1 MKQKTLF
8 ACLAAFAAVFAFSA
22 CDGFGDD
29 DTPINE
35 YVAGSWVNTGTSLPS
50 RWTLSLTPGGAFNLS
65 GYDLSSSQN
74 DLLFVT
80 LTGDY
85 YGEIDQDDLEG
96 DMDLWGDD
104 GSLLEINY
112 HRGSDKLFVESVYS
126 DNSDLERLLGITF
139 SRN

>member
-35 YVAGSWVNTGTSLPS
+35 FVAGSWHANSS
-50 RWTLSLTPGGAFNLS
+50 AASWTLSLTPGGAFNLS
-65 GYDLSSSQN
+65 SFDWSLSPT
-74 DLLFVT
+74 VT

-85 YGEIDQDDLEG
+85 YGDIDQNDLEG

-126 DNSDLERLLGITF
+126 DNSDLERLHGITF

>member
-35 YVAGSWVNTGTSLPS
+35 FVAGSWHANSS
-50 RWTLSLTPGGAFNLS
+50 AASWTLSLTPGGAFNLS
-65 GYDLSSSQN
+65 SFDWFLSPT
-74 DLLFVT
+74 VT

-85 YGEIDQDDLEG
+85 YGDIDQNDLEG

-126 DNSDLERLLGITF
+126 DNSDLERLHGITF

>member
-22 CDGFGDD
+22 CDGFDD
-29 DTPINE
+29 GDTPINE
-35 YVAGSWVNTGTSLPS
+35 YVAGSWSNTPGSST
-50 RWTLSLTPGGAFNLS
+50 WTLSLTPGGAFNLS
-65 GYDLSSSQN
+65 SFDWSLSPT
-74 DLLFVT
+74 VT

-85 YGEIDQDDLEG
+85 YGDIEQNDLEG

-112 HRGSDKLFVESVYS
+112 HRAADKLYVESVYS
-126 DNSDLERLLGITF
+126 NDSRLRDLRGMAF
-139 SRN
+139 SRQ